1 MPIQRTFLDVLS
13 EINGEVPTESF
24 AAGWESSLEP
34 AWLSQLVGTVSPIK
48 FQTPYI
54 YRYGRT
60 VRKAHVLD
68 ADQAQA
74 FAALS
79 LYQSTPLHPG
89 FSRLELKSAYRAALL
104 KTHPDQGGTAE
115 SFQQV
120 RKSYE
125 ILVGFVTK

>member
-13 EINGEVPTESF
+13 EINGSIPTEDFTS
-24 AAGWESSLEP
+24 GWESSLEP
-34 AWLSQLVGTVSPIK
+34 AWLSQLVGMVSPIK
-48 FQTPYI
+48 FTQPYI

-60 VRKAHVLD
+60 IRKAHLLD
-68 ADQAQA
+68 IEQAQA
-74 FAALS
+74 VETLNA
-79 LYQSTPLHPG
+79 YQSIPLHPG
-89 FSRLELKSAYRAALL
+89 FYSQELKSAYRAALL

-125 ILVGFVTK
+125 ILVSFVTK